1 MINTKLK
8 AKKSEVL
15 GSRGINLINVDG
27 DCVAS
32 FSGPEFF
39 YVVTGFKSVE
49 DYNDHHDAQ
58 PVKFLQWKRK
68 H

>member
-8 AKKSEVL
+8 ANGSEVI

-27 DCVAS
+27 ECVAS

-39 YVVTGFKSVE
+39 YVVTGFKSAE
-49 DYNDHHDAQ
+49 EYNAHHADE
-58 PVKFLQWKRK
+58 PVKFLILSRN

>member
-1 MINTKLK
+1 MINTKLT
-8 AKKSEVL
+8 AKGSEVI

-27 DCVAS
+27 ECVAS

-39 YVVTGFKSVE
+39 YVVTGFKSAE
-49 DYNDHHDAQ
+49 AYNAHHADE
-58 PVKFLQWKRK
+58 PVRFLAWKRN